1 MVGQWGLSSSE
12 VLSSRGGCQVSH
24 RISPQNPRGTLVPL
38 RCCILYQC
46 PGGSSLGAPLTGTLG
61 RSILPHLLPQQSRLS
76 WKGSQEAASGEE
88 AWGQELPETAGQEV
102 QGGDRGTAAGSCP
115 AWLAAPRCAETRAAV
130 MGREW
135 DTVALVPPT
144 LPAVQREAGGWKI
157 CPHLP
162 LSLF

>member
-1 MVGQWGLSSSE
+1 MSGVSQDKPSKSQRDFSSSQM
-12 VLSSRGGCQVSH
+12 LHPLPVSW
-24 RISPQNPRGTLVPL
+24 RQQS
-38 RCCILYQC
+38 
-46 PGGSSLGAPLTGTLG
+46 GAPLTVTLG
-61 RSILPHLLPQQSRLS
+61 RSILPHLLPQQSRLP
-76 WKGSQEAASGEE
+76 WKGRQEAASGEE

-115 AWLAAPRCAETRAAV
+115 AGLAAPRCAETRAAV
-130 MGREW
+130 MGREG

-144 LPAVQREAGGWKI
+144 LPAVQREAGRWKI